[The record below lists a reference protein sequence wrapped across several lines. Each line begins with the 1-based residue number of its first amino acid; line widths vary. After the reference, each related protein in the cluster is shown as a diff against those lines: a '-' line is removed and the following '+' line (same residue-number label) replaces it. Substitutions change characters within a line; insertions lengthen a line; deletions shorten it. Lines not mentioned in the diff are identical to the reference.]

1 MNHRVI
7 HDDAEPRDW
16 ERPMTGATGTPATTV
31 IGRDDVAAVIAA
43 VGLDRLMD
51 EMIEEL
57 TTSIVTF
64 DDSVTKVRTRDGF
77 HYSHPEIGLIEWM
90 PVMQSGESTTIKVVG
105 YHPGNPR
112 SRQLPTILVTI
123 SVYDTGTGHL
133 RGLVDGT
140 FLTAVRP
147 GAASAVASRVLA
159 RPSSHILG
167 VVGCGAQ
174 AVTQI
179 HALVRTFPI
188 DQVLVYDVDQAAV
201 ASLPARIE
209 RFLPPEVEVRSVPME
224 LLMQTADIVC
234 TATSIGIGEGPL
246 FEDLA
251 TKPWLHVNAV
261 GSDFEGKY
269 ELPVEF
275 LRRAL
280 VSPDVLDQ
288 AVMEGECQ
296 VLAAEDI
303 GPSLAHVA
311 AHPESYRAWQD
322 DLTVFDSTGWAL
334 EDQVAARILM
344 NHAARLG
351 LGTAIAIEDI
361 GSDPLDPYHLAEGTT
376 VGQAVDPRDVA
387 HGGS

>member
-1 MNHRVI
+1 
-7 HDDAEPRDW
+7 
-16 ERPMTGATGTPATTV
+16 MTGGPGGLTTTV

-51 EMIEEL
+51 EMIEQL
-57 TTSIVTF
+57 TTAIVGF
-64 DDSVTKVRTRDGF
+64 DESVTSVRTRDGF
-77 HYSHPEIGLIEWM
+77 HYSHPDTGLIEWM

-112 SRQLPTILVTI
+112 SRQLPTILATI

-140 FLTAVRP
+140 FLTAVRT

-167 VVGCGAQ
+167 VIGCGAQ
-174 AVTQI
+174 SVTQI

-188 DQVLVYDVDQAAV
+188 DQVLVFDVDQAALE
-201 ASLPARIE
+201 SLPERIG
-209 RFLPPEVEVRSVPME
+209 RFLPPGVQVRAVPME

-246 FEDLA
+246 FDDLA
-251 TKPWLHVNAV
+251 TKPGLHVNAV

-280 VSPDVLDQ
+280 VSPDVLEQ
-288 AVMEGECQ
+288 ARMEGECQ
-296 VLAAEDI
+296 VLAAEEI
-303 GPSLAHVA
+303 GPSLAHVV
-311 AHPESYRAWQD
+311 AHPESYRGWRD

-334 EDQVAARILM
+334 EDQVAAGVLM

-361 GSDPLDPYHLAEGTT
+361 GADPLDPYHLAGGTD
-376 VGQAVDPRDVA
+376 VRRDVDRRDAA
-387 HGGS
+387 HGGT

>member
-112 SRQLPTILVTI
+112 SRQLPTILATI

-140 FLTAVRP
+140 FLTAVRT

-188 DQVLVYDVDQAAV
+188 DQVLVYDGNAGESPQEFNVTVPGRKTSVTVPRQF
-201 ASLPARIE
+201 LQPNTEYKIE
-209 RFLPPEVEVRSVPME
+209 VLAIEKSGN
-224 LLMQTADIVC
+224 QTI
-234 TATSIGIGEGPL
+234 T
-246 FEDLA
+246 
-251 TKPWLHVNAV
+251 
-261 GSDFEGKY
+261 
-269 ELPVEF
+269 
-275 LRRAL
+275 
-280 VSPDVLDQ
+280 
-288 AVMEGECQ
+288 EGE
-296 VLAAEDI
+296 
-303 GPSLAHVA
+303 
-311 AHPESYRAWQD
+311 
-322 DLTVFDSTGWAL
+322 FSTG
-334 EDQVAARILM
+334 
-344 NHAARLG
+344 
-351 LGTAIAIEDI
+351 
-361 GSDPLDPYHLAEGTT
+361 PKP
-376 VGQAVDPRDVA
+376 
-387 HGGS
+387 